1 MKKRIAILL
10 AAICALSLCFVLA
23 GCNSESNK
31 AESKFIGEWALIG
44 AYINGETIYA
54 NDIAELGVYGTLTL
68 SKDGTFEFEM
78 GSNSSSE
85 KYSGN
90 WSAKNDAEAT
100 LTIDSETSLNA
111 SLSDEVLTLDD
122 GNAAMM
128 LHKL

>member
-1 MKKRIAILL
+1 MKNRIAILL
-10 AAICALSLCFVLA
+10 AAICTLSLCFMLV
-23 GCNSESNK
+23 GCNNASSK

-54 NDIAELGVYGTLTL
+54 NDIAELGAYVTLTL

-90 WSAKNDAEAT
+90 WSVKNDAEAT

-111 SLSDEVLTLDD
+111 SLSDEVLTIDD
-122 GNAAMM
+122 GSSAMM
-128 LHKL
+128 FHKL